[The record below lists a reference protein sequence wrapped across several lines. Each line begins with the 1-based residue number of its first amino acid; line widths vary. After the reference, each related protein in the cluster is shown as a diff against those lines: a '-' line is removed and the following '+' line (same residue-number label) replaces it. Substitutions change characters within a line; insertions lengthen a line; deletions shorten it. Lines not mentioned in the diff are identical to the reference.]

1 MKFEAKCRTE
11 AAQPCA
17 EKRANAIWTCLY
29 FNPAYL
35 GDAAP
40 EFGISWAGKLAP
52 EETREPLR
60 VGECPPRDRSLAVT
74 ARSRCCR
81 PRGMV
86 ASARPVV
93 GRGTGG

>member
-40 EFGISWAGKLAP
+40 EFGISWAGSWHLRKL
-52 EETREPLR
+52 E
-60 VGECPPRDRSLAVT
+60 
-74 ARSRCCR
+74 SRCE
-81 PRGMV
+81 
-86 ASARPVV
+86 
-93 GRGTGG
+93 